1 MNVDFECDVLGLRDD
16 QGQSRLASDFRR
28 RSSIV
33 TRLVDRQATVL
44 LRFWLQTRERSEV
57 GAVATDRVL
66 PGITRAHNL
75 V

>member
-44 LRFWLQTRERSEV
+44 LRWCS
-57 GAVATDRVL
+57 TDAESLFTGRIPRWAMDRGVHVTL
-66 PGITRAHNL
+66 R
-75 V
+75 